1 MDTFERKQ
9 HYYVPCAISC
19 QGTFIT
25 VFHWFFLIPQGIESI
40 EHYLKRMWET
50 TDQENSEY
58 KHFSRTEVHATNM
71 LRFDT
76 YVDRCGTTFR

>member
-40 EHYLKRMWET
+40 KHYLKRMWEL
-50 TDQENSEY
+50 TDQKNSEY